1 MPQAQDLTALENQ
14 LPCQEEIDEISS
26 YLDTTGISMLDEKFQ
41 EIQELIVFWKSIL
54 TVLQESN

>member
-1 MPQAQDLTALENQ
+1 MSNDLTALENQ

-54 TVLQESN
+54 TVLQETD